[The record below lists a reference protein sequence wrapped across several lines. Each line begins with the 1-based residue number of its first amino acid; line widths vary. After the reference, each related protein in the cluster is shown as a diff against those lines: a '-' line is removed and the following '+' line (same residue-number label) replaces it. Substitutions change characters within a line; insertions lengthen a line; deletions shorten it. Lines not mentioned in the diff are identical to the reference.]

1 MGDLGSAMQGL
12 NGAKVT
18 ETAKGRMVGNFLAT
32 PGGFAGGPIDFLVG
46 LLGQFLGNIADD
58 ANDIT
63 LEGPQD
69 LPDLIHDF
77 FADLPL
83 VGIIVDI
90 FDAMLGTYDG
100 DDPVLNGIQN
110 LFALIRRFLELITNP
125 VGALTDV
132 APTVV
137 TQFFSN
143 LQKYMQG
150 ITVTA
155 DPAGFFTGLG
165 NVAQNLI
172 DKLVQGLGGTGS
184 GHSVDDVHDLLA
196 STTGRLDD
204 VEEAITR
211 LEDVSAFAPVTPS
224 YVSDVQDMASCSRN
238 ACKTISIGS
247 AGSMSCSDS
256 AHSHAAHS
264 HSATWVPAT
273 YSPERYA
280 NISGIYQSPVD
291 YVPIVVDRKGVVDKL
306 RWKTGADDSIFGI
319 DAYYMALC
327 VYNKAT
333 GAIEKVWDSGNIKDT
348 TANVS
353 GSSREVELA
362 MGIDQECT
370 PGQLLFVAHQQIA
383 PGAFQSTRSIGC
395 EPLSGDGRPS
405 SLAPLDGAM
414 LRTPGR
420 YGSIPSTI
428 QASTLTRL
436 NSQQLW
442 AAVSVDTSGGS

>member
-1 MGDLGSAMQGL
+1 MTSPQLPSQPITSPYAIVANAA
-12 NGAKVT
+12 NGATSGLSEFSSWTKDDWD
-18 ETAKGRMVGNFLAT
+18 AFLSGKWV
-32 PGGFAGGPIDFLVG
+32 PHFDGIGGPLAAAWEWINAITSAFQGDFGPLED
-46 LLGQFLGNIADD
+46 LLGEVI
-58 ANDIT
+58 
-63 LEGPQD
+63 EG
-69 LPDLIHDF
+69 F
-77 FADLPL
+77 VSGFADLRAA
-83 VGIIVDI
+83 
-90 FDAMLGTYDG
+90 FEGTYTG
-100 DDPVLNGIQN
+100 SDPVLSAIQT
-110 LFALIRRFLELITNP
+110 FIS
-125 VGALTDV
+125 G
-132 APTVV
+132 
-137 TQFFSN
+137 
-143 LQKYMQG
+143 KW
-150 ITVTA
+150 
-155 DPAGFFTGLG
+155 TGLG
-165 NVAQNLI
+165 NAQTMLQQIADILNGLI
-172 DKLVQGLGGTGS
+172 VTPINSAVQGVKDWFASLVGWQSSTS
-184 GHSVDDVHDLLA
+184 SLLS
-196 STTGRLDD
+196 STTARLDD

-211 LEDVSAFAPVTPS
+211 LEDVAIFAPVTPS

-238 ACKTISIGS
+238 ACKTISINS

-256 AHSHAAHS
+256 VHSHPAHS

-327 VYNKAT
+327 VYNKTT

-362 MGIDQECT
+362 MDIDQECT

-436 NSQQLW
+436 NTQQLW